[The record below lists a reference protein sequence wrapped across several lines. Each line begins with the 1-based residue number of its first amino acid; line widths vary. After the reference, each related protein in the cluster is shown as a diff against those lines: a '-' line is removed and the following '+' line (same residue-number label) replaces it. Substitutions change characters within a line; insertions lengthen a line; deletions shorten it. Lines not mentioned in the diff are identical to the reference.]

1 MNKKVGIRYEDRFAM
16 ERRVAIIP
24 ADMEKII
31 KKSGLEFYVERSEK
45 RVFKDKEYEEAGA
58 QLMDDVSD
66 IPVVFGV
73 KEMPLSFFKKNHT
86 YIFFSH
92 TIKGQEYNMPALK
105 KMMEMEVNLIDY
117 EKVSDE
123 DGKRLIFFGRY
134 AGLAGMINSLWALG
148 KRWQAK
154 GMENPFTALLQSHRY
169 ESLEDARDAI
179 QKIAE
184 KIVEGALD
192 KWPHPLVIGLTGYGN
207 VSRGAQE
214 ILSLLP
220 LIEISPAELLQIGK
234 QGKWDSR
241 KVYKVVF
248 REKDLVRP
256 VNERDGFELQDY
268 YDHPEKYES
277 VFEAYIDQLTVLM
290 NCMYWDDRYP
300 RLISNDYL
308 KNNYDQ
314 NHPLQVIGDITCD
327 PGGSIE
333 CTLNCTEIEAP
344 NFIYHPEDGKITY
357 GEKGEGVLVMAV
369 DILPSELPRE
379 SSRAFSTALFPYV
392 EAIVRADYDQ
402 PFEKLDLPGPIKRA
416 MILHRGRLTPDY
428 QYMEQYL

>member
-31 KKSGLEFYVERSEK
+31 EKRGLDFYVERSEK
-45 RVFKDKEYEEAGA
+45 RVFSDKEFEEAGA
-58 QLMDDVSD
+58 HLVEDVSD
-66 IPVVFGV
+66 VPVVFGV
-73 KEMPLSFFKKNHT
+73 KEMPLDFFKKNHT

-117 EKVSDE
+117 EKVSD
-123 DGKRLIFFGRY
+123 DNGRRLIFFGRY

-148 KRWQAK
+148 KRWQVK
-154 GMENPFTALLQSHRY
+154 GFENPFSELLQAHRY
-169 ESLEDARDAI
+169 ESLEDAKAAI
-179 QKIAE
+179 QNSADRIADRALKKISN
-184 KIVEGALD
+184 
-192 KWPHPLVIGLTGYGN
+192 PLVIGLTGYGN

-220 LIEISPAELLQIGK
+220 LVEISPEELLRLKK
-234 QGKWDSR
+234 QGKWDHQ

-248 REKDLVRP
+248 KEKDLVRP
-256 VNERDGFELQDY
+256 LNEKDGFVLQDY
-268 YDHPEKYES
+268 YDHPEKYEGD
-277 VFEAYIDQLTVLM
+277 FEPYIEHLTVLM

-308 KNNYDQ
+308 KKNYDQ

-344 NFIYHPEDGKITY
+344 NFIYHPKNGKITY
-357 GEKGEGVLVMAV
+357 GVKGEGIMVMAV

-392 EAIVRADYDQ
+392 DAIVSEDYDQ
-402 PFEKLDLPGPIKRA
+402 PFDRLDLPGPIKRA
-416 MILHRGRLTPDY
+416 MILHKGRLTPDY
-428 QYMEQYL
+428 QYMKQYL